1 VGSFTPLDYV
11 VVVIYLAVA
20 IWLGLRFTKRQKS
33 LDDYF
38 VADRSAPWWAAGI
51 SVIAANFSAI
61 SYMGSPAWV
70 FQHDVQLDFG
80 VIFFPLQMLLVV
92 YLFVPFLARLRL
104 YTIYEYLEMRFSISA
119 RLLAS
124 SLFILVRGGHLAFA
138 IYAQSLALSMV
149 LHLPFIT
156 CIWISGAATTLYTVF
171 GGIEAVLWTDVM
183 QFFVLVVGMFCIL
196 GAVLL
201 PFGGNF
207 AEVWRIASQGGH
219 TRLMSFNLDFTTTVT
234 VWALFIGNLVMN
246 LSAYGSDQ
254 VIVQRYFT
262 AGSKKAMTRAVLL
275 NGFLTV
281 PLVLVLNL
289 IGLGFVAYYQ
299 ARPDLRASLT
309 NPDQVLPHFVTHVL
323 PAPLPGLVIAGILA
337 ATMSTLS
344 SGLNSLCTVT
354 MVDFYRRFV
363 PSNDSNESTEV
374 RTARWFTLG
383 WGLLI
388 TFSAMFMGRLGQIVE
403 GSMKALGFLSG
414 PLLGM
419 FLLGILSKRP
429 NSFGV
434 LTGAAVGTACAAYAA
449 HTPISWLWYGP
460 VGCLA
465 TVLIGLPVSFLRP
478 SPRPDQID
486 RLTVWGG
493 DSAESAEAALP
504 ASESP

>member
-1 VGSFTPLDYV
+1 LGTFTPLDYA
-11 VVVIYLAVA
+11 VVVIYLTVA
-20 IWLGLRFTKRQKS
+20 IW
-33 LDDYF
+33 
-38 VADRSAPWWAAGI
+38 
-51 SVIAANFSAI
+51 
-61 SYMGSPAWV
+61 
-70 FQHDVQLDFG
+70 
-80 VIFFPLQMLLVV
+80 
-92 YLFVPFLARLRL
+92 
-104 YTIYEYLEMRFSISA
+104 
-119 RLLAS
+119 
-124 SLFILVRGGHLAFA
+124 HLAFA
-138 IYAQSLALSMV
+138 IYAQSLALSLL
-149 LHLPFIT
+149 LHLPFVT

-183 QFFVLVVGMFCIL
+183 QFFVLVGGMFVIL

-201 PFGGNF
+201 PFHGNF
-207 AEVWRIASQGGH
+207 AQIWHIASAGGH
-219 TRLMSFNLDFTTTVT
+219 TRLMSFNFDFTTTVT
-234 VWALFIGNLVMN
+234 IWALFIGNLVMN
-246 LSAYGSDQ
+246 MSAYGSDQ

-262 AGSKKAMTRAVLL
+262 AGSKKAMTRAVML

-281 PLVLVLNL
+281 PLVLILNI
-289 IGLGFVAYYQ
+289 IGLGFVAYYKS
-299 ARPDLRASLT
+299 RPELRASLA
-309 NPDQVLPHFVTHVL
+309 NPDQVLPHFVMHVL

-363 PSNDSNESTEV
+363 PQRDGNQAQDV

-388 TFSAMFMGRLGQIVE
+388 TFSAMFMGRLGQIIE

-419 FLLGILSKRP
+419 FLLGILSRRP

-434 LTGAAVGTACAAYAA
+434 LIGAACGTIAAAYAA
-449 HTPISWLWYGP
+449 HTNISWLWYGP

-465 TVLIGLPVSFLRP
+465 TVLIGYPASLLRP
-478 SPRPDQID
+478 ALGAEQVD

-493 DSAESAEAALP
+493 DSPEAVDAVIP
-504 ASESP
+504 ISESVEQPQT